1 MTKKNNGEITPDNF
15 LDAYKPVSPQ
25 RKGDRGTSE
34 EKAELT
40 TVEKAQS
47 NEREAESIVLQSR
60 NNDVE
65 MTPLAYQE
73 IFLRPNLGESMRYGK
88 TYYVSRDDCKKVKA
102 LVRCFGEG
110 YDRFPLSVFIHNL
123 LEYHFAQFSGLI
135 NGIMSRQSTP
145 NPFNKSNE

>member
-15 LDAYKPVSPQ
+15 LDSYKPVSPQ
-25 RKGDRGTSE
+25 RKGDRGTTE
-34 EKAELT
+34 AKAELT

-47 NEREAESIVLQSR
+47 NEREAESIILQSR

-65 MTPLAYQE
+65 MTPLEYQE

-88 TYYVSRDDCKKVKA
+88 TYYVSRDDCKKLKA
-102 LVRCFGEG
+102 LMRCFGEG

-135 NGIMSRQSTP
+135 NDMMSRQLTP
-145 NPFNKSNE
+145 NPFNRNDE

>member
-102 LVRCFGEG
+102 LMRCFGEG

-123 LEYHFAQFSGLI
+123 LEYHL
-135 NGIMSRQSTP
+135 P
-145 NPFNKSNE
+145 NSQG

>member
-1 MTKKNNGEITPDNF
+1 M
-15 LDAYKPVSPQ
+15 
-25 RKGDRGTSE
+25 
-34 EKAELT
+34 
-40 TVEKAQS
+40 EKAQS

-102 LVRCFGEG
+102 LMRCFGEG

-123 LEYHFAQFSGLI
+123 LEYHFTQFSGLI
-135 NGIMSRQSTP
+135 DGMMSRQSTP
-145 NPFNKSNE
+145 NPFNKSDE

>member
-25 RKGDRGTSE
+25 RKGDRGTTE
-34 EKAELT
+34 AKTELT
-40 TVEKAQS
+40 PVEKAQS

-65 MTPLAYQE
+65 MTPQTYQE

-88 TYYVSRDDCKKVKA
+88 TYYVSREDCTKLKA
-102 LVRCFGEG
+102 LMRCFGEG

-123 LEYHFAQFSGLI
+123 LEYHFAQFSELI
-135 NGIMSRQSTP
+135 DGMMSRQSTP
-145 NPFNKSNE
+145 NPFNKNDE

>member
-25 RKGDRGTSE
+25 RKGDRGTTE
-34 EKAELT
+34 AKAELT
-40 TVEKAQS
+40 PVEKAQS

-88 TYYVSRDDCKKVKA
+88 TYYVSRDDCKKLKA
-102 LVRCFGEG
+102 LMRCFGEN

-123 LEYHFAQFSGLI
+123 LEYHFVQFSGLI
-135 NGIMSRQSTP
+135 GGMMSRQSTP
-145 NPFNKSNE
+145 NPFNKNDE

>member
-25 RKGDRGTSE
+25 RKGDRGTTE
-34 EKAELT
+34 AKAELT

-47 NEREAESIVLQSR
+47 DEREAESIVLQSR

-88 TYYVSRDDCKKVKA
+88 TYYVSRDDCKKLKA
-102 LVRCFGEG
+102 LMRCFGES

-135 NGIMSRQSTP
+135 YGMMSRQSTP
-145 NPFNKSNE
+145 NPFNTSDE

>member
-15 LDAYKPVSPQ
+15 LDSYKPVSPQ
-25 RKGDRGTSE
+25 RKGDRGTTE
-34 EKAELT
+34 AKAELT

-47 NEREAESIVLQSR
+47 NEREAESIILQSR

-65 MTPLAYQE
+65 MTPLEYQE

-88 TYYVSRDDCKKVKA
+88 TYYVSRDDCKKLKA
-102 LVRCFGEG
+102 LMRCFGEG

-123 LEYHFAQFSGLI
+123 LEYHFAQFSALI
-135 NGIMSRQSTP
+135 NGMMSRLSTP
-145 NPFNKSNE
+145 NPFNQNDE

>member
-73 IFLRPNLGESMRYGK
+73 IFLRPNL
-88 TYYVSRDDCKKVKA
+88 C
-102 LVRCFGEG
+102 
-110 YDRFPLSVFIHNL
+110 
-123 LEYHFAQFSGLI
+123 
-135 NGIMSRQSTP
+135 
-145 NPFNKSNE
+145 